1 MKILNP
7 LSLFAIILLGINCI
21 LVLFAVFSYS
31 LSRELILLVSLI
43 ALLIAL
49 FAKVRGEA
57 GFVPTI
63 GIWST
68 AAFCILVLLY
78 AFIPFLLI

>member
-1 MKILNP
+1 MKIMNP
-7 LSLFAIILLGINCI
+7 LSLSAIILLGINCI
-21 LVLFAVFSYS
+21 LVLFAMFSYS

-43 ALLIAL
+43 TLLLAL
-49 FAKVRGEA
+49 FAKVKGEE
-57 GFVPTI
+57 GFVPSV
-63 GIWST
+63 GLWSA